1 MASEAETSHSL
12 SRGAGRID
20 AFSCGAGEDGAFP
33 RDDRNSRIESSQNEI
48 VFGACYHP
56 IYAVMI
62 DQKELAF
69 RYDLFI
75 APDWRDRFDTLI
87 NENVE
92 LAAEGEILDVNC
104 GTGAHAIE
112 LAENLRDKGAVI
124 GIDPSEERIAVAR
137 AKAQVK
143 KLDNIR
149 FEEGSVSELPFESDR
164 FEAVIGDASMLR
176 GKDFHEFL
184 AEMTR
189 VAQMDGRVI
198 LKLATHGSFDEF
210 YSIYWEALHETGID
224 DDVWSAL
231 EQLINERG
239 TVSDVEL
246 LAQRSGLRNVQ
257 TFVSKEE
264 FSYDSAEAFLDS
276 PLIKDSF
283 LSDWLEIA
291 PEGIRTET
299 RRHIVSIIERDRH
312 HAPFEISIKA
322 TVISGVK

>member
-1 MASEAETSHSL
+1 MMINFATADRALFCKWFHQTQNWTRYSSDGSSL
-12 SRGAGRID
+12 PQCNRSIAFKTKSRAR
-20 AFSCGAGEDGAFP
+20 S
-33 RDDRNSRIESSQNEI
+33 
-48 VFGACYHP
+48 CYHLK
-56 IYAVMI
+56 YTHMI

-92 LAAEGEILDVNC
+92 LPAEGEILDVNC

-124 GIDPSEERIAVAR
+124 GIDPSEERIAIAR

-149 FEEGSVSELPFESDR
+149 FEEGPVSELPFENDR

-176 GKDFHEFL
+176 GKDFDGL
-184 AEMTR
+184 LREMSR
-189 VAQMDGRVI
+189 VAQPDGRVI

-210 YSIYWEALHETGID
+210 FSIYWEALHETGID
-224 DDVWSAL
+224 DDVWSKL
-231 EQLINERG
+231 EQLINERS

-264 FSYDSAEAFLDS
+264 FSYDGGEAFLDS

-283 LSDWLEIA
+283 LCDWLEIA
-291 PEGIRTET
+291 PEAIRTEI
-299 RRHIVSIIERDRH
+299 RRHIGSIIERDRH

>member
-1 MASEAETSHSL
+1 
-12 SRGAGRID
+12 
-20 AFSCGAGEDGAFP
+20 
-33 RDDRNSRIESSQNEI
+33 
-48 VFGACYHP
+48 
-56 IYAVMI
+56 MI

-87 NENVE
+87 NENIE
-92 LAAEGEILDVNC
+92 LPSEGEILDVNC
-104 GTGAHAIE
+104 GTGAHAME

-124 GIDPSEERIAVAR
+124 GIDPSAERIAIAR

-149 FEEGSVSELPFESDR
+149 FEEGFVSELPFEIDR

-176 GKDFHEFL
+176 GKDFDGL
-184 AEMTR
+184 LREMSR
-189 VAQMDGRVI
+189 VAQPDGRVI

-210 YSIYWEALHETGID
+210 FSIYWEALHETGID

-231 EQLINERG
+231 EQLINERS

-246 LAQRSGLRNVQ
+246 LAQRSGLRSVQ

-264 FSYDSAEAFLDS
+264 FSYDNGEAFLDS

-291 PEGIRTET
+291 PEGIRTEI
-299 RRHIVSIIERDRH
+299 RRRIVSIIERERH
-312 HAPFEISIKA
+312 HGPFEISIKA